1 MTIND
6 SSEQDGDKDETE
18 DNIADESEKTVITSY
33 IQEVQERLNIKKEL
47 RSTNQN
53 ASSTRPSDAYFS
65 KLDSSLKKN
74 TAFVKKIKNFSSAQ
88 VETYLKDMSTLNL
101 SKYISEIAAAIVD
114 SKLKMTDVPAAVK
127 LCSILHQTYTEFSQH
142 LFENWQKT
150 LAIKIGEKIPNPS
163 KLRVDLRF
171 YAELLQAGILANKNA
186 FSLLGSILT
195 TLINMDREDHFNI
208 AIILSFCKHCG
219 DDYAGLIPRKMRELS
234 IKYEMGIPK
243 SVFLP
248 PEKQQNVRTL
258 LKDYYVSLSKHL
270 VRDHQE
276 MQNFEKQNMRI
287 LQTKGELSQERK
299 DKLEQLQSA
308 YEKLLT
314 NTQHFSEILDEDM
327 PMLKAQT
334 FPKSEESMI
343 VTGSGP
349 DLEDGSANIENIWC
363 DVETQRF
370 YCDLP
375 ELTVFLPTA
384 FLNKGQTPPPTET
397 VTEEV
402 LDSELPVEDLD
413 DDSKSEDAPA
423 PEEETEDPAAT
434 TASNK
439 IVLEAF
445 LNNLPNCVN
454 REMIDNAAID
464 FLVTLNNKHNRK
476 KLVRGLFGVNRTRLD
491 LLPFYARFVAILH
504 PALPE
509 VGNELCQMLRQ
520 DFKYHV
526 RKKDQINI
534 ESKIK
539 VVRFIGELVKFKLYS
554 KIEALY
560 CLKVLLHDF
569 SHHHIE
575 MACNLLEVCGRFLYC
590 SPDSHQRTKVYLEQ
604 MMRKK
609 SVMALDSRYVT
620 QIENAYY
627 YVNPPEVVTITKK
640 ERPVMH
646 QFIRKLLYQDLQK
659 NNTDKIMRLMRKL
672 DWSNTEV
679 ATYAI
684 KCLTGAHNLKFFNI
698 RCLAN
703 LLAGLVAYQEEV
715 GTKVVDGVLED
726 IRLGM
731 EVNLP
736 KFNQRR
742 VAQVKYLGELYNYR
756 MVESADVFKV
766 LYSLISFGVSMDPNE
781 PSPLDP
787 PNHLF
792 RIRLACVLLETCGTY
807 FSSGSSKRKLDYYL
821 AFLQAYYWYKKELW
835 KEAFPP
841 ILEHIFKDTL
851 VTLRPKLKPCQT
863 CEEALEELNN
873 IRTTLEKLLEV
884 DSKVTEEDGLD
895 TIAETDNEEAG
906 EDETSEGVTG
916 PITDDTGTDDETVDH
931 TQGTD
936 DEGEPMTSE
945 AEQEAVSESL
955 AIPRGPKKMEC
966 TEDADFL
973 NALDKMVSENIQE
986 RMREPV
992 KAGNVDISVPVVVKS
1007 NVKKTYEQLQV
1018 SKINHTLEYRVFTFD
1033 FRKQLVIMNLE
1044 KIGFVLM
1051 VRKGNKQQYKQFEA
1065 DVDSE
1070 LAQNLRDQEQAQ
1082 KEEKE
1087 KVKRLTLN
1095 ITERFEEED
1104 YQEMMQQQ
1112 SRPVTQNLN
1121 RERKSTNIPKVL
1133 QMQI

>member
-6 SSEQDGDKDETE
+6 PNQEECGDKSDETE
-18 DNIADESEKTVITSY
+18 KMSLTSF
-33 IQEVQERLNIKKEL
+33 IEEVQEKLNFKKEL
-47 RSTNQN
+47 RISNQN
-53 ASSTRPSDAYFS
+53 ALNSRPSDSHFS

-74 TAFVKKIKNFSSAQ
+74 TAFVKKIRNFSS
-88 VETYLKDMSTLNL
+88 VHLDSYLKDMFGLNL
-101 SKYISEIAAAIVD
+101 SKYISEVAAALVEA
-114 SKLKMTDVPAAVK
+114 KLKMNDVPAAVK
-127 LCSILHQTYTEFSQH
+127 LCSILHQTYIEFSQH
-142 LFENWQKT
+142 LFENWQKV
-150 LAIKIGEKIPNPS
+150 LAIKLGEKIPNPS

-171 YAELLQAGILANKNA
+171 YADLLQAGIFSNKNA
-186 FSLLGSILT
+186 LTLLGSVLMN
-195 TLINMDREDHFNI
+195 LINMDKEDHFN
-208 AIILSFCKHCG
+208 ASIILSFCKHCG
-219 DDYAGLIPRKMRELS
+219 DDYAGLISRRMRELS
-234 IKYEMGIPK
+234 IKYQMKIPR
-243 SVFLP
+243 SDFLP
-248 PEKQQNVRTL
+248 PEKKQNVRCL
-258 LKDYYVSLSKHL
+258 LKDYYISLSKHL
-270 VRDHQE
+270 VKDHIE

-287 LQTKGELSQERK
+287 LQNKGELSQERK
-299 DKLEQLQSA
+299 EKLESLQSA
-308 YEKLLT
+308 YDKLLT
-314 NTQHFSEILDEDM
+314 NTQNFSDILDEDM
-327 PMLKAQT
+327 PTLKVQT
-334 FPKSEESMI
+334 MPKNEESMI
-343 VTGSGP
+343 VTGSGT
-349 DLEDGSANIENIWC
+349 DMEDVTVNIENIWC
-363 DVETQRF
+363 DIETQRF

-375 ELTVFLPTA
+375 ELTVFLPTS
-384 FLNKGQTPPPTET
+384 FLNKGQTPPPAET

-402 LDSELPVEDLD
+402 LDSDLPVEDLEEE
-413 DDSKSEDAPA
+413 SKTEEPPA
-423 PEEETEDPAAT
+423 VEEETEDVATT

-464 FLVTLNNKHNRK
+464 FLVTLNTKHNRK
-476 KLVRGLFGVNRTRLD
+476 KLVRSLFAVNRTRLD
-491 LLPFYARFVAILH
+491 LLPFYARFVAILQ

-539 VVRFIGELVKFKLYS
+539 VVRFIGELVKFNLYS

-609 SVMALDSRYVT
+609 SVMPLDSRYVT

-627 YVNPPEVVTITKK
+627 YVNPPEVVTIAKK

-672 DWSNTEV
+672 DWSNREIS
-679 ATYAI
+679 TYAI
-684 KCLTGAHNLKFFNI
+684 KCLSGAHNLKYFNI

-703 LLAGLVAYQEEV
+703 LLAGLVAYQEEI
-715 GTKVVDGVLED
+715 GTKVVDNVLED

-742 VAQVKYLGELYNYR
+742 IAQVKYLGELYNYR
-756 MVESADVFKV
+756 MVESSDVFKI
-766 LYSLISFGVSMDPNE
+766 LYSIISFGVSMDPTE
-781 PSPLDP
+781 ISPLDP
-787 PNHLF
+787 PNQLF

-807 FSSGSSKRKLDYYL
+807 FSSGSSKKKLDYYL
-821 AFLQAYYWYKKELW
+821 VFLQAYYWYKKKLW
-835 KEAFPP
+835 QESFPP
-841 ILEHIFKDTL
+841 MLEHLFKETL
-851 VTLRPKLKPCQT
+851 TALRPKLKLCKSY
-863 CEEALEELNN
+863 EEAVEEVNN
-873 IRTTLEKLLEV
+873 IRTTLGIEKLLEV
-884 DSKVTEEDGLD
+884 DSTVLDEDGLD
-895 TIAETDNEEAG
+895 TIAETDNEEG
-906 EDETSEGVTG
+906 VDDETSEGVTG
-916 PITDDTGTDDETVDH
+916 PITDDTATEDETVDN
-931 TQGTD
+931 TQGSD
-936 DEGEPMTSE
+936 DEGEPNTSE
-945 AEQEAVSESL
+945 AEQDPVSESL
-955 AIPRGPKKMEC
+955 AIPKGPNRVDC
-966 TEDADFL
+966 PEDDEFL

-986 RMREPV
+986 RMKEPI
-992 KAGNVDISVPVVVKS
+992 KAGNVDISVPVVMKS
-1007 NVKKTYEQLQV
+1007 NVKKTYEQLQEPP
-1018 SKINHTLEYRVFTFD
+1018 SENE
-1033 FRKQLVIMNLE
+1033 QG

-1065 DVDSE
+1065 EIDSE
-1070 LAQNLRDQEQAQ
+1070 LAQNLRDQEQVQ

-1104 YQEMMQQQ
+1104 YQEMIQQQ
-1112 SRPVTQNLN
+1112 NRPVTQNLN
-1121 RERKSTNIPKVL
+1121 RERKKYQHPKGAPDADLIFGPKKVR
-1133 QMQI
+1133 